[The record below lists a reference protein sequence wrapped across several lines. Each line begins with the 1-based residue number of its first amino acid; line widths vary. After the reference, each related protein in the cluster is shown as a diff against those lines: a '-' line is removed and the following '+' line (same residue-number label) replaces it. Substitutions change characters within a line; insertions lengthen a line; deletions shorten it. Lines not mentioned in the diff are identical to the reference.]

1 MEFIGSG
8 TGMVLRLN
16 PRSAVSGRRTGMS
29 GSEAMLTPARAP
41 GWRRAWMVGRT
52 PVNIPVDAQLL
63 IKEARAAR
71 ERQAAERVGA
81 HIRTVLCRFKS
92 RARKASS
99 DAE

>member
-1 MEFIGSG
+1 
-8 TGMVLRLN
+8 
-16 PRSAVSGRRTGMS
+16 
-29 GSEAMLTPARAP
+29 
-41 GWRRAWMVGRT
+41 MVGRT

-92 RARKASS
+92 RARKAAS

>member
-8 TGMVLRLN
+8 AGMVLRLN

-29 GSEAMLTPARAP
+29 GSEAMLTPAR
-41 GWRRAWMVGRT
+41 
-52 PVNIPVDAQLL
+52 PVDAQLL

-81 HIRTVLCRFKS
+81 HIRTVLCRFKF